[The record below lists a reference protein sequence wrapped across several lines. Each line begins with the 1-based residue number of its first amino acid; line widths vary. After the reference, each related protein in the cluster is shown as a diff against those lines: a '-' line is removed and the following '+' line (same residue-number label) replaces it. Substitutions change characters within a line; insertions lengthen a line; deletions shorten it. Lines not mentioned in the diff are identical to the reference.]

1 MDKAAENEQRKLK
14 ATFWN
19 NLAVGAALTGFILP
33 LLWTFAVRG
42 PRHVEIYR
50 SIGGG
55 LDDCRRNRLDLPQ
68 TGSIYSPEDCRLKAC

>member
-33 LLWTFAVRG
+33 YLGHL
-42 PRHVEIYR
+42 
-50 SIGGG
+50 
-55 LDDCRRNRLDLPQ
+55 Q
-68 TGSIYSPEDCRLKAC
+68 